1 MLQKIE
7 AFFAGNK
14 VFVLG
19 SLSAIGVAL
28 QQFLGSA
35 TVDYKVIGF
44 AALIAVLSY
53 LAKSLTGAVASII
66 GVIGSAVL
74 TISQVASGGHV
85 SWGQLILSTVV
96 ALIGVV
102 TGAATSSKP
111 TAAK

>member
-7 AFFAGNK
+7 SFFSGNK

-19 SLSAIGVAL
+19 ALSAIGVTL
-28 QQFLGSA
+28 QQYLGSTA
-35 TVDYKVIGF
+35 VDYKVIGF
-44 AALIAVLSY
+44 AAVIAVLSY

-66 GVIGSAVL
+66 GVVSSAVL

-85 SWGQLILSTVV
+85 SWNQLILSTVV

-102 TGAATSSKP
+102 TGAAQSTKPP
-111 TAAK
+111 TA